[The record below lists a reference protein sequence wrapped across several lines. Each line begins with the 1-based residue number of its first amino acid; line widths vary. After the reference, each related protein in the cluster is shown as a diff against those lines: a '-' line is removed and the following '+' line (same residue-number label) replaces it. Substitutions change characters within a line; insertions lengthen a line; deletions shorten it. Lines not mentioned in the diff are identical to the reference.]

1 MKKIGVIL
9 LGCCLGV
16 ILSAS
21 IATAASKGKGQCNRI
36 LAKEIGQIQKI
47 NNGVDTAASCVD
59 LIGGLVEFIK
69 NENQCLVLLNNGDLF
84 VKPGSGISQD
94 ICDVLINSC
103 KLRDV
108 LPPGFCPN

>member
-16 ILSAS
+16 FLSAS
-21 IATAASKGKGQCNRI
+21 VATAGPKGECNRI
-36 LAKEIGQIQKI
+36 LAKEVGQIQKI

-59 LIGGLVEFIK
+59 LIGGLVEFIT
-69 NENQCLVLLNNGDLF
+69 NPNQCLVLLNNGDLF
-84 VKPGSGISQD
+84 VNPDSGVSQD
-94 ICDVLINSC
+94 ICNVLINSC
-103 KLRDV
+103 GLGSV

>member
-16 ILSAS
+16 FLSAS
-21 IATAASKGKGQCNRI
+21 VATAGPKGECNRI
-36 LAKEIGQIQKI
+36 LAKEIGQIEKI

-59 LIGGLVEFIK
+59 LVGGLSEFIT
-69 NENQCLVLLNNGDLF
+69 NPNQCLVLLNNGDLF
-84 VKPGSGISQD
+84 VNPDSGVSQD

-103 KLRDV
+103 GLGGL
-108 LPPGFCPN
+108 LPPGFCVN